1 MAQGLS
7 RDKLLSICG
16 ISKHQFYY
24 KQKVGRRG
32 RRNSKKTIQ
41 FTDNKHVS
49 VSNSVVVGAIKSMFN
64 NDLVDYGYKRMTG
77 ALHLLGYQIN
87 HKKVYRLMKNN
98 RLLQTVKP
106 KVAKNY
112 VQYRIVNPEAPLRL
126 IEMDIKQVW
135 VDGEHRKAFILTIID
150 VMTRTVIYWKA
161 DYHMKQAAVQK
172 AWEFVIENYLE
183 PLSLF
188 SWELNIEIRS
198 DNGPQFC
205 AKKLRKFMID
215 NGLSQTFTHPY
226 TPQENGHVES
236 FHAIIGRAL
245 QGQEFEKLEDLNQ
258 WLNIFY
264 VHYNFERVHGST
276 TLVPPVTFW
285 HQWNKGNINRFVVD
299 EEKRRVRYKLT
310 QARYLIEPVKA
321 TGNMSQREVSS
332 LILKGLDSPKN
343 QAKTQLDGAVLTAQP
358 AV

>member
-205 AKKLRKFMID
+205 AKK
-215 NGLSQTFTHPY
+215 
-226 TPQENGHVES
+226 
-236 FHAIIGRAL
+236 
-245 QGQEFEKLEDLNQ
+245 
-258 WLNIFY
+258 
-264 VHYNFERVHGST
+264 
-276 TLVPPVTFW
+276 
-285 HQWNKGNINRFVVD
+285 
-299 EEKRRVRYKLT
+299 
-310 QARYLIEPVKA
+310 
-321 TGNMSQREVSS
+321 
-332 LILKGLDSPKN
+332 
-343 QAKTQLDGAVLTAQP
+343 TA
-358 AV
+358 